1 MTKDLRQLVK
11 ELLDQADGATFYRT
25 ASVTAAYPYKV
36 FSFGK
41 TRYSDSRDVE
51 ICIDLYDRGGG
62 DRLGEI
68 ADEIER
74 IFDDL
79 NAPQDGILPTF
90 FLDDRYPVEEKDKEL
105 EHIQMRIQTNLYNK
119 E

>member
-1 MTKDLRQLVK
+1 MIPELRLLIK
-11 ELLDQADGATFYRT
+11 ELLDKAEGATFYRF
-25 ASVTAAYPYKV
+25 ASNAAAYPYKV

-51 ICIDLYDRGGG
+51 ICIDLYDRNGG
-62 DRLGEI
+62 DRLCAI

-90 FLDDRYPVEEKDKEL
+90 FLDDRYPVEENDKEL
-105 EHIQMRIQTNLYNK
+105 EHIQMRIQTNLYDK